1 MLIEKHDDVQSYQ
14 KIQLTIK
21 RDMTQTQILVSMMQ
35 LRREQVRARARA
47 RVKVGGRMVVVK
59 QKDIMQHF

>member
-1 MLIEKHDDVQSYQ
+1 MLIEKHDNIQSYQ

-21 RDMTQTQILVSMMQ
+21 RDMTQTQILVSMMR
-35 LRREQVRARARA
+35 LRREQVRARA

>member
-1 MLIEKHDDVQSYQ
+1 MLIEKHDNVQSYQ

-21 RDMTQTQILVSMMQ
+21 RDMTQTQILVSMMR
-35 LRREQVRARARA
+35 LRREQVRARA
-47 RVKVGGRMVVVK
+47 RVKVGGRMVVVE

>member
-1 MLIEKHDDVQSYQ
+1 MLIEKHDNVQSYQ

-21 RDMTQTQILVSMMQ
+21 RDMTQTQILVSMMR
-35 LRREQVRARARA
+35 LRREQVRARA